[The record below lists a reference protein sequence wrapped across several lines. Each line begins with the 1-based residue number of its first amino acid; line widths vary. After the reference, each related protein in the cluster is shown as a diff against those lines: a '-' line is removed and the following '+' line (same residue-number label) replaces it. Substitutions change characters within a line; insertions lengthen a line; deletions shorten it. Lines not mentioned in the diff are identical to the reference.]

1 MTATV
6 TVLFDNHVSE
16 KAQGFESAWGF
27 SCAVC
32 GFEEK
37 ILFDTGSDSG
47 ILLANMQAAGI
58 PVSDFGAVVISHSHY
73 DHAGGLVGVTRL
85 AKNGVRIYLPP
96 TSFPPETT
104 EVLRRFGAQII
115 HPEIGAEVCSGIYVL
130 HTRSG
135 GSSEQ
140 SLFLRSG
147 EISALL
153 TGCAHPGIAEIVQN
167 VSSTFKQVPQWVI
180 GGLHLRGD
188 EHQKFDLLAKKLK
201 DAGVRFI
208 APAHCTSRAA
218 IEAFHRIFGDNC
230 VEAYVGKQIKVQQIC
245 LRRLS

>member
-1 MTATV
+1 MTAAV

-16 KAQGFESAWGF
+16 KAQQFESAWGF

-47 ILLANMQAAGI
+47 ILLTNMQAAGI
-58 PVSDFGAVVISHSHY
+58 SVSDFGAVVISHSHY
-73 DHAGGLVGVTRL
+73 DHAGGLVGLVRKAGKPLRL
-85 AKNGVRIYLPP
+85 YLPP
-96 TSFPPETT
+96 GSFPVETT
-104 EVLRRFGAQII
+104 EILRRYGAQTIY
-115 HPEIGAEVCSGIYVL
+115 PEIGAEVCGGVYVL

-135 GSSEQ
+135 GWSEQ

-147 EISALL
+147 ETTALL

-167 VSSTFKQVPQWVI
+167 VSSTFKQVPRWIV

-188 EHQKFDLLAKKLK
+188 EQQKFESLAKRLK

-208 APAHCTSRAA
+208 APAHCTSSAA
-218 IEAFHRIFGDNC
+218 IEAFLRVFGDNC
-230 VEAYVGKQIKVQQIC
+230 IETYVGRQILV
-245 LRRLS
+245 R